1 LRIVALMHKCCR
13 RDDPARVAAHRQAVV
28 LARGFETESM
38 VGTVLRILLICLL
51 VGLLMAFFGITP
63 AHIIDD
69 TVATAQRAWGL
80 VVHLVLWA
88 VPYILLG
95 GSVVLPIVAIVL
107 VLRFV
112 RR

>member
-1 LRIVALMHKCCR
+1 MLALMHKCR
-13 RDDPARVAAHRQAVV
+13 AGYPRQAVAHGRGIV
-28 LARGFETESM
+28 PARGFETESM

-69 TVATAQRAWGL
+69 TVATAERAWAL
-80 VVHLVLWA
+80 VVHFVLWA

-95 GSVVLPIVAIVL
+95 GSVVLPIIAIVFI
-107 VLRFV
+107 LRLV

>member
-1 LRIVALMHKCCR
+1 
-13 RDDPARVAAHRQAVV
+13 
-28 LARGFETESM
+28 M

-69 TVATAQRAWGL
+69 TIATAERAWGL
-80 VVHLVLWA
+80 VVHFVLWA

-107 VLRFV
+107 ILRFV